1 MLVLVSTI
9 VMMVPVCYYSDAG
22 TSVYYSDAGTSVYYS
37 DDGTSVLL

>member
-22 TSVYYSDAGTSVYYS
+22 TSVYYSDAGTSDKRYKW
-37 DDGTSVLL
+37 SVAQRN